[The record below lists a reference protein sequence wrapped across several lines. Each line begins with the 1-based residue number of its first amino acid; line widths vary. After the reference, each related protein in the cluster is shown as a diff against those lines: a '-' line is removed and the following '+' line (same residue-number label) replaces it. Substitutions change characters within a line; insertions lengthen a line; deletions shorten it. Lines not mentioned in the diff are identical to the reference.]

1 MMRRGFTLIEV
12 LAMLLVLTVGMVGA
26 LGLLSFGIRT
36 ARESQLQAIGY
47 PTARSLLFDVH
58 PPHQPRWF
66 NVSPTLSEGYVNG
79 VWARRTVED
88 VVIRGGLTF
97 ATVTV
102 QVYSTISGDPVITLR
117 ERLCFHDP

>member
-1 MMRRGFTLIEV
+1 MTRGFTIIEV
-12 LAMLLVLTVGMVGA
+12 LAMLLVLTVGMAGA

-36 ARESQLQAIGY
+36 AKESQLNAIGY
-47 PTARSLLFDVH
+47 PTARSLLFDAH
-58 PPHQPRWF
+58 PPQQPRWV

-79 VWARRTVED
+79 VWARRTVQDSE
-88 VVIRGGLTF
+88 VRSGLTF

-102 QVYSTISGDPVITLR
+102 QVYSALSGDPVITLR